1 MISAWSDYY
10 FWQFIRVVWRA
21 WTSSPPST
29 ATTAIAPVTVP
40 IVTIAASR

>member
-29 ATTAIAPVTVP
+29 ATAIAPVIVP